1 MHQEEFSGYVI
12 ACSSANIINDT
23 LIHGLPIV
31 NKRFYRAI
39 RTSLRI
45 IQCKEYADLVYE
57 IESSPTLRINAGSN
71 KVSRCA
77 VVETPLIIGG
87 IQAKQAEFP
96 HMAVIGYGKDV
107 SWQCGGSIISEN
119 FILTAAHCME
129 SPDKG
134 PAIKVRVGLI
144 NLLTPGDAMQERNIA
159 ERIKYPDYKFSV
171 RYHDIALLKLEQPL
185 KLNPRV
191 RPACLEIESQLPGKS
206 AIASGFGKTSYGQY
220 LLKPNLQYALRFLF
234 LAFYFLLFCDNHI
247 SYYECKKTYA
257 EDLGTRRLPDGLIS
271 SLLCAGIM
279 EGGKDTCQGDSGGPL
294 QRILAEPYCMYSIVG
309 VTSFGKFCAFKSSP
323 AVYTRISSYLDWIE
337 NIVWP

>member
-57 IESSPTLRINAGSN
+57 TESSPTLRINAGSN

-87 IQAKQAEFP
+87 IQAKHAEFP

-144 NLLTPGDAMQERNIA
+144 NLLTPGGAMQERNIA

-191 RPACLEIESQLPGKS
+191 RPACLEIESQVPGKS
-206 AIASGFGKTSYGQY
+206 AIASGFGKTSYESSIGSNELMKVQLNY
-220 LLKPNLQYALRFLF
+220 
-234 LAFYFLLFCDNHI
+234 I
-247 SYYECKKTYA
+247 SEDECKKTYA

>member
-23 LIHGLPIV
+23 STHGSPIV
-31 NKRFYRAI
+31 NKRYH
-39 RTSLRI
+39 
-45 IQCKEYADLVYE
+45 QCKEYADLVYE
-57 IESSPTLRINAGSN
+57 TENSPTLRINAGSN

-87 IQAKQAEFP
+87 IQAKHAEFP
-96 HMAVIGYGKDV
+96 HMAVIGYGKQDV

-134 PAIKVRVGLI
+134 PASKVRVGLI
-144 NLLTPGDAMQERNIA
+144 DLLAPGDAVQERNVA
-159 ERIKYPDYKFSV
+159 ERIKYPDYKSSV
-171 RYHDIALLKLEQPL
+171 KYYDIALIKLEQL
-185 KLNPRV
+185 LELNPRV

-206 AIASGFGKTSYGQY
+206 AIASGFGKTSYESSIGSNELMKVQLNY
-220 LLKPNLQYALRFLF
+220 
-234 LAFYFLLFCDNHI
+234 I
-247 SYYECKKTYA
+247 SEDECKKAYA

-323 AVYTRISSYLDWIE
+323 AIYTRVSSYLDWIE

>member
-12 ACSSANIINDT
+12 AYSSANIINDI
-23 LIHGLPIV
+23 LIHGSP
-31 NKRFYRAI
+31 
-39 RTSLRI
+39 
-45 IQCKEYADLVYE
+45 CKEYADLVYE
-57 IESSPTLRINAGSN
+57 TEKSPTLRINAGSN

-87 IQAKQAEFP
+87 IQAKRAEFP

-134 PAIKVRVGLI
+134 PASKVRVGLI
-144 NLLTPGDAMQERNIA
+144 DLMTPDDVMQERNVA
-159 ERIKYPDYKFSV
+159 ERIKHPDYKFSV

-185 KLNPRV
+185 ELNPQV

-206 AIASGFGKTSYGQY
+206 AIASGFGKTSYESSVGSNELMKVQLNY
-220 LLKPNLQYALRFLF
+220 
-234 LAFYFLLFCDNHI
+234 I
-247 SYYECKKTYA
+247 SEDECKKTYA

-309 VTSFGKFCAFKSSP
+309 VTSFGKFCAFKLSP
-323 AVYTRISSYLDWIE
+323 AIYTRVSSYLDWIE